1 VEEVA
6 MLGDKDAIATIPVRD
21 LAVAEAF
28 YRETL
33 GLKPLETA
41 EEGVSRFRSGDS
53 EVLVYASPYAG
64 TNQATTAT
72 WVVDDVE
79 TRVRALRTKG
89 VTFEHYDLP
98 GLSLKGDVHLAGDF
112 RAAWFKDPDGN
123 ILHIVGH

>member
-1 VEEVA
+1 
-6 MLGDKDAIATIPVRD
+6 MLGDNDAIATIPVKD
-21 LAVAEAF
+21 LAVAEKF
-28 YRETL
+28 YRKTL
-33 GLKPLETA
+33 GLKPLTTE
-41 EEGVSRFRSGDS
+41 EEGVSRFQSGES

-79 TRVRALRTKG
+79 ELVRDLRSKG

-98 GLSLKGDVHLAGDF
+98 GLTLKDDVHVAGDF

>member
-1 VEEVA
+1 
-6 MLGDKDAIATIPVRD
+6 MLGDNDAIATIPVKD
-21 LAVAEAF
+21 LAVAEKF
-28 YRETL
+28 YRKTL
-33 GLKPLETA
+33 GLKPLKTE
-41 EEGVSRFRSGDS
+41 EEGISRFQSGES

-79 TRVRALRTKG
+79 GLVRDLRSKG

-98 GLSLKGDVHLAGDF
+98 GLTLKDDVHMAGDF

>member
-1 VEEVA
+1 
-6 MLGDKDAIATIPVRD
+6 MLGDNDAIATIPVKD
-21 LAVAEAF
+21 LAVAEKF
-28 YRETL
+28 YRKTL
-33 GLKPLETA
+33 GLKPLKTE
-41 EEGVSRFRSGDS
+41 EEGVSRFQSGES

-72 WVVDDVE
+72 WVVDHVE
-79 TRVRALRTKG
+79 ELVRDLRSKG

-98 GLSLKGDVHLAGDF
+98 GLTLEDDVHMAGDF